1 MQKDH
6 PINEIAET
14 DLSILLHDQA
24 VQEIDTNVTASRE
37 NANVLS
43 LLLSTVSKSAC
54 TLSPCINGG
63 TCVDATNNDG
73 SLLEAVVFANHT
85 QFICVCP
92 KGYAGVK
99 CESKLQKQMA

>member
-1 MQKDH
+1 M
-6 PINEIAET
+6 
-14 DLSILLHDQA
+14 LLHEA
-24 VQEIDTNVTASRE
+24 LHETDTNVTASRE
-37 NANVLS
+37 NAKVLS
-43 LLLSTVSKSAC
+43 FLISTVSKSAC
-54 TLSPCINGG
+54 TSSPCVNGG

-99 CESKLQKQMA
+99 CESKLPKQMA